1 MRGVPGVTKKGI
13 LEKQIAEAVV
23 SFWREILGRGPED
36 TRTFI
41 LQDMVV
47 VRMKGVLTTE
57 ERHLVGSDKGRQL
70 VKQMRVLLREMHSGE
85 IEAVIAEKTGC
96 QVVSSHSDISTKTG
110 ERVEIYILDRNLE
123 KPLGAGDA

>member
-1 MRGVPGVTKKGI
+1 MPRKGH
-13 LEKQIAEAVV
+13 LERQIADAVV
-23 SFWREILGRGPED
+23 AFWRELLGRGPED

-41 LQDMVV
+41 LHDMVI

-70 VKQMRVLLREMHSGE
+70 VKQMRVLLREMHLGE
-85 IEAVIAEKTGC
+85 IEGVIAAKTGC
-96 QVVSSHSDISTKTG
+96 QVLSSHSDISTKSG

-123 KPLGAGDA
+123 KLLTAND